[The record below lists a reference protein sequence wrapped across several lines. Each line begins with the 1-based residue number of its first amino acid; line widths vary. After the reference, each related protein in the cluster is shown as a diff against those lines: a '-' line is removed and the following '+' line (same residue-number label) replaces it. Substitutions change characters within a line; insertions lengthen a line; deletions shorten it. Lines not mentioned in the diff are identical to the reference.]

1 MEKGGRLAN
10 QSRVG
15 FGKVEEN
22 ALHKTTSLVE

>member
-1 MEKGGRLAN
+1 LAN